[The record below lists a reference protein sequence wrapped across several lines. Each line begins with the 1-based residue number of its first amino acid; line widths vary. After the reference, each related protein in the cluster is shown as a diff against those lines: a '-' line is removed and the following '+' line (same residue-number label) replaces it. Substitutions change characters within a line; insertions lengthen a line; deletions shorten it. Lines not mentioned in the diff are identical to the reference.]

1 MEKAQTLVQLH
12 DLKFKPYLS
21 ASEIVEKVNAL
32 GRVLSNEYEGKKPLL
47 VAIMNGSFMF
57 AADLMRSISIDC
69 EITFIKSSSYSGT
82 ESTGKLNISLGPND
96 TITGRDIIIVE
107 DIVDSGHS
115 LQALIPLFLEK
126 NPKSLKI
133 ATLLFKPAAFKGS
146 YNVDYKCFEI
156 PNDFIVGYGLD
167 YNELGRNL
175 KDIYVL
181 AK

>member
-1 MEKAQTLVQLH
+1 MENTQSLIQLH

-21 ASEIVEKVNAL
+21 ASEIGEKVNVL
-32 GRVLSNEYEGKKPLL
+32 GCELSKSYEGKKPLL

-57 AADLMRSISIDC
+57 AADLMRAISIDC

-82 ESTGKLNISLGPND
+82 ESTGKLNVTLGPND

-115 LQALIPLFLEK
+115 LQSLLPLFQEK
-126 NPKSLKI
+126 NPKSIKI
-133 ATLLFKPAAFKGS
+133 ATLLFKPAAFKGN
-146 YNVDYKCFEI
+146 YAVDYKCFEI